1 MKQRA
6 DSFRNDLRQ
15 FLKLNEKI
23 FGPLPQQG
31 KVGIIG
37 HSMFLKV
44 YTTSKDYWESPKNFN
59 TLAGNDHS

>member
-1 MKQRA
+1 MKQRT

-23 FGPLPQQG
+23 FGALPQQG

-44 YTTSKDYWESPKNFN
+44 YTTKIDYWDNP
-59 TLAGNDHS
+59 

>member
-1 MKQRA
+1 MKQRT

-44 YTTSKDYWESPKNFN
+44 YTTSNYYWENP
-59 TLAGNDHS
+59 